1 MKMLKFIFPV
11 SVTAIVIFLV
21 YSSCSKDKSLSIPE
35 GKQRVSI
42 RLTDDPVLHFQE
54 VNVDIQMVEV
64 KVVPDSCM
72 SRYGDH
78 DDDDDDGNCGRDD
91 DHDRYE
97 HCAVWDT
104 LDINP
109 GIYNL
114 LDLANGADTLLAS
127 GFTIQGRIT
136 KIRLTLGDA
145 NSVMIDS
152 VKYPLKLWNNIHVV
166 MISVR
171 GENVSQIS
179 PNDLQLWLDFD
190 AGRSIVKIRDNR
202 FVLKP
207 YLRLF
212 IPDHTAS
219 LKGIILPREAHPV
232 VAAIVNTDTLIA
244 IPDRESGRFKIRGI
258 TGTTADVFI
267 NATANGYKD
276 TTITGIGLAIGREM
290 DIGTIR
296 LHQ

>member
-1 MKMLKFIFPV
+1 
-11 SVTAIVIFLV
+11 
-21 YSSCSKDKSLSIPE
+21 
-35 GKQRVSI
+35 
-42 RLTDDPVLHFQE
+42 
-54 VNVDIQMVEV
+54 
-64 KVVPDSCM
+64 
-72 SRYGDH
+72 
-78 DDDDDDGNCGRDD
+78 
-91 DHDRYE
+91 
-97 HCAVWDT
+97 
-104 LDINP
+104 
-109 GIYNL
+109 
-114 LDLANGADTLLAS
+114 
-127 GFTIQGRIT
+127 
-136 KIRLTLGDA
+136 
-145 NSVMIDS
+145 
-152 VKYPLKLWNNIHVV
+152 

-276 TTITGIGLAIGREM
+276 TTITGIGLAIGRET